1 VRVCLIGATHPCH
14 NPRLVREADV
24 LAELGHDVRVIAV
37 RALSGLIADDE
48 KLVASRRWR
57 LQSASILRSPWP
69 QRLRALP
76 HRFRRAMAAAAFRRA
91 GSAGA
96 AENALCEAAPQLQRF
111 ALAEPADWFV
121 AHAQPVLG
129 IAARAARKWNA
140 RLGFDCEDLLGEV
153 DDSAAAMVRSIER
166 AHLPACDYVS
176 ATSRAMAAR
185 LQQQY
190 QVAPA
195 VLYNVFPLAQAGS
208 LLPPPQRPA
217 NRALRLHWVG
227 QTAGPGKGLE
237 EALDAAALA
246 GGGVELWVRCMP
258 AGDFGVKFE
267 RMAREKNVP
276 LTFLPHVHHDELA
289 GAMGSFDVGLALERV
304 TDPNYSITVTN
315 KFFLYML
322 AGLALAASD
331 TPGQREVMEQA
342 PAAGFVYPCG
352 RPDLLAAQF
361 RSWRDDRN
369 LLRAAQSAAWQ
380 AARGRFCWDV
390 EKSRYLELLER
401 PPARQPRTPS
411 S

>member
-1 VRVCLIGATHPCH
+1 VRVCLIGATHACH
-14 NPRLVREADV
+14 NPRLVREADA
-24 LAELGHDVRVIAV
+24 LAERGHDVRVIAV
-37 RALSGLIADDE
+37 RTLPELIADDE

-57 LQSASILRSPWP
+57 LQSASIVRRPWP
-69 QRLRALP
+69 HRLRAVP
-76 HRFRRAMAAAAFRRA
+76 HRLRRAMAAAAFRRT
-91 GSAGA
+91 GSSGA
-96 AENALCEAAPQLQRF
+96 AENALCEVAPQLLRF

-129 IAARAARKWNA
+129 VAARAARQWNA
-140 RLGFDCEDLLGEV
+140 RLGFDCEDLLAEV
-153 DDSAAAMVRSIER
+153 DDSAAMVRSVER
-166 AHLPACDYVS
+166 AYLPACDYVS
-176 ATSRAMAAR
+176 AASRAMAAR

-190 QVAPA
+190 QIAPA
-195 VLYNVFPLAQAGS
+195 VLYNVFPLAQAGR

-217 NRALRLHWVG
+217 NAALRLHWVG

-237 EALDAAALA
+237 ESLEAAALA
-246 GGGVELWVRCMP
+246 GGGMELCVRCMP

-267 RMAREKNVP
+267 RMARAKNVP

-289 GAMGSFDVGLALERV
+289 GAMGAFDVGLALERL
-304 TDPNYSITVTN
+304 TNPNASITVSN

-352 RPDLLAAQF
+352 RPDLLAAQL
-361 RSWRDDRN
+361 RRWRDDRN
-369 LLRAAQSAAWQ
+369 RLRAAQSAAWQ
-380 AARGRFCWDV
+380 AARDRFCWDV

-401 PPARQPRTPS
+401 PRAGQAGNPAS
-411 S
+411 